1 MVALLLALG
10 TQYAPGLLADV
21 GRVPVLSGLPDAAVY
36 ARMTTLFLIGVA
48 LFLARSMH
56 GLTAVILWG
65 ALIGISLRLGEV
77 RMTGEPLTVAF
88 AAVLLAVSLIA
99 VRVILRPNET
109 DTIAEQRRRIEQLE
123 GQLQRYGIQPPRRT
137 PMITAE
143 LLRQLNPKLTAQQAD
158 TAAHALQQAAVRFDI
173 TTPLRLAHF
182 LAQLGHESGFL
193 PQGENL
199 NYSASGLANTWPHR
213 YSNGKRDARG
223 RWLPNSL
230 ALQLHRKPQ
239 AIADHCYAN
248 RMGNGSPASGDGWR
262 YRGRPHPADGPS
274 QLRRNR
280 RPPRHQP
287 GTGTGPTAAADLL
300 RYGRW

>member
-1 MVALLLALG
+1 MMKTHNTAHPQPRSERLSGWARAYQPNDPPFTRWHALGLVVALLLALG

-123 GQLQRYGIQPPRRT
+123 GQLQRYGIQPPQ
-137 PMITAE
+137 E
-143 LLRQLNPKLTAQQAD
+143 D
-158 TAAHALQQAAVRFDI
+158 SHD
-173 TTPLRLAHF
+173 
-182 LAQLGHESGFL
+182 
-193 PQGENL
+193 
-199 NYSASGLANTWPHR
+199 HR
-213 YSNGKRDARG
+213 
-223 RWLPNSL
+223 
-230 ALQLHRKPQ
+230 
-239 AIADHCYAN
+239 
-248 RMGNGSPASGDGWR
+248 
-262 YRGRPHPADGPS
+262 
-274 QLRRNR
+274 
-280 RPPRHQP
+280 
-287 GTGTGPTAAADLL
+287 
-300 RYGRW
+300 